1 MSRFKV
7 YWVSFPT
14 IIKQASNWIHGVF
27 WIVYV
32 LAQVK
37 VFTGKGAKM
46 L

>member
-7 YWVSFPT
+7 YWVSFPI
-14 IIKQASNWIHGVF
+14 IIKQASNWINGVF
-27 WIVYV
+27 WIVHV
-32 LAQVK
+32 LAQFK